1 MTASSTPL
9 LFDTDVLI
17 DYLRGRTEA
26 VDYIDNLS
34 APLFVSVITVAEL
47 YGVSVTVPNERN
59 WMHLSAPLVSFR
71 SITTL
76 PLRVGFTGAITVRA
90 TEPAWQMR

>member
-1 MTASSTPL
+1 MTAPSTPL

-34 APLFVSVITVAEL
+34 AALD
-47 YGVSVTVPNERN
+47 
-59 WMHLSAPLVSFR
+59 
-71 SITTL
+71 
-76 PLRVGFTGAITVRA
+76 AITAKA

>member
-1 MTASSTPL
+1 MTAPSAPL

-34 APLFVSVITVAEL
+34 APLFLSVITL
-47 YGVSVTVPNERN
+47 PNCTPVSVMVLNERN
-59 WMHLSAPLVSFR
+59 WMHLSAPLESSH
-71 SITTL
+71 SIATS
-76 PLRVGFTGAITVRA
+76 PLRVDYIGAITVSA
-90 TEPAWQMR
+90 TEPAWQTP